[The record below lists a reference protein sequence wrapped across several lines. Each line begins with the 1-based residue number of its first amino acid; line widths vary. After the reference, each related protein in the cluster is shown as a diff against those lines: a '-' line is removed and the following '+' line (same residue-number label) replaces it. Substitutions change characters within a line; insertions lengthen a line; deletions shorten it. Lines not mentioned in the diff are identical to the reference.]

1 MSKEVLSEGTGVT
14 PQEGHTVFAH
24 YTGTL
29 ENGEVFD
36 SSRGK
41 PHRAEHGFYFTLGAG
56 EVIRGWDVGLASM
69 RVGEKAR
76 LKLAPEYAY
85 GENGAPGTIIGKN
98 ATLIFEMELLDSRV
112 ITPAERRA
120 IDDKVASLR
129 R

>member
-1 MSKEVLSEGTGVT
+1 MHSRERGTDSALVNGV
-14 PQEGHTVFAH
+14 HT
-24 YTGTL
+24 
-29 ENGEVFD
+29 
-36 SSRGK
+36 
-41 PHRAEHGFYFTLGAG
+41 
-56 EVIRGWDVGLASM
+56 IQRGWDVGLASM

>member
-56 EVIRGWDVGLASM
+56 EVIRGWDVGLESISGAIRPARVLIS
-69 RVGEKAR
+69 RVGGR
-76 LKLAPEYAY
+76 
-85 GENGAPGTIIGKN
+85 
-98 ATLIFEMELLDSRV
+98 EL
-112 ITPAERRA
+112 
-120 IDDKVASLR
+120 
-129 R
+129 